1 MKFEHLVI
9 AALAATLV
17 GSGCDSAS
25 TDPLLAPAASV
36 LIDSPTGNTA
46 VARTRALEAGNRR
59 YALVYPSVEGSVSV
73 GGHTLKVPVG
83 AVTRP
88 TWFMLQVIEASAV
101 HVRLKAWNALD
112 GSVVTQF
119 PNVPV
124 ELTLDVSGIED
135 LDLNGL
141 LIVYLRDGSYA
152 GAKEPVRT
160 TISGSTSLTGY
171 LTHFSQ
177 YAVAREYSIG
187 ID

>member
-1 MKFEHLVI
+1 MKFERFLIV
-9 AALAATLV
+9 ALGVTLV

-25 TDPLLAPAASV
+25 TDRLLAPQASV
-36 LIDSPTGNTA
+36 LIDSSMANTA
-46 VARTRALEAGNRR
+46 VARTRALESGSRR

-83 AVTRP
+83 AVTQP

-124 ELTLDVSGIED
+124 ELTLDVSDIED

-141 LIVYLRDGSYA
+141 VIVYLRDGSYA

-160 TISGSTSLTGY
+160 TISGSTTLTGY

>member
-1 MKFEHLVI
+1 MKFERLLI
-9 AALAATLV
+9 AALGVTLV
-17 GSGCDSAS
+17 GSGCDSTS
-25 TDPLLAPAASV
+25 TDPLLAPDASV
-36 LIDSPTGNTA
+36 LSNSSAGNST
-46 VARTRALEAGNRR
+46 VVRTRALEAGNRR

-73 GGHTLKVPVG
+73 SGHTLRVPVG
-83 AVTRP
+83 AVTQP
-88 TWFMLQVIEASAV
+88 TWFMLQAIEASAV

-124 ELTLDVSGIED
+124 ELTLDVSDIED

-141 LIVYLRDGSYA
+141 VIVYLRDGSYA

-160 TISGSTSLTGY
+160 TISGSTTLTGY